1 MILSLEYYTIAVDN
15 IILEDIIKFQS
26 TMYEL
31 LIRYN
36 QDEEEYYN
44 IQDIKSM
51 LLDKNYR
58 ENSNNIKT
66 H

>member
-1 MILSLEYYTIAVDN
+1 MILSLEYCTIAVDN
-15 IILEDIIKFQS
+15 IILEDIIIFHS

-58 ENSNNIKT
+58 ENSNHIKT